1 VDNEVI
7 RELAPAKVN
16 LVLRIGQAAPNG
28 LHQVASLFAS
38 LDLADEVE
46 LEVAGEDSVECE
58 GVEGPNLAAA
68 AVARL
73 RQYAPSLPPLAVRI
87 TKRIPVA
94 GGLAGGSA
102 DAAAV
107 MRAANSFHEVP
118 FDDDQLREIAA
129 PLGSDVPSQI
139 APAHSVVT
147 GTGEHVARV
156 ELPEMALVL
165 VPSQVGI
172 GTGDVF
178 KKADQME
185 LPRPS
190 LDAADLHTLATEDAA
205 TIASRLEN
213 DLQPATLRLRPEL
226 SDTIQV
232 LSDAGALGA
241 QVSGS
246 GPTVFGIFANADAA
260 TAAAEQIPASLLT
273 MVARR

>member
-1 VDNEVI
+1 MI

-16 LVLRIGQAAPNG
+16 LVLRIGPTAANG
-28 LHQVASLFAS
+28 LHEVASLFAS

-46 LEVAGEDSVECE
+46 VEVAPADSVECE
-58 GVEGPNLAAA
+58 GVEGPNLATA
-68 AVARL
+68 AVERL

-118 FDDDQLREIAA
+118 FEDEHLREISA

-147 GTGEHVARV
+147 GTGEHVVRV
-156 ELPEMALVL
+156 DLPEMALVL
-165 VPSQVGI
+165 VPSQVGLS
-172 GTGDVF
+172 TAEVF
-178 KKADQME
+178 RQADEMG
-185 LPRPS
+185 LPRAG
-190 LDAADLHTLATEDAA
+190 LDAADLQALAAENPA
-205 TIASRLEN
+205 TIAARLEN

-226 SDTIQV
+226 ADTIQ
-232 LSDAGALGA
+232 LLRDAGALGA

-246 GPTVFGIFANADAA
+246 GPTVFGLFADVEAARAGADA
-260 TAAAEQIPASLLT
+260 IPGALVT
-273 MVARR
+273 MVAGR